1 MVQVNIANEES
12 KAGLPYEEVV
22 PFVESLFNLR
32 YIRVMGL
39 MQIAPFMDDRELIRP
54 YFTRMK
60 RLFDD
65 LRQYNYP
72 HTDIRYLSMGMTN
85 DFETAIEEGPI

>member
-1 MVQVNIANEES
+1 
-12 KAGLPYEEVV
+12 
-22 PFVESLFNLR
+22 
-32 YIRVMGL
+32 
-39 MQIAPFMDDRELIRP
+39 MDDQELIRP

-85 DFETAIEEGPI
+85 DFETAIEEGANMIRIGTAIFGDRKKEEN